1 VNLRTNISATAD
13 IGGFIGACL
22 VDSESGL
29 MLASEGGGRLDLN
42 AAAALNTQVVKA
54 KLQAIEALGLNDGIE
69 DILITL
75 GKQLHLIRP
84 LEGNPSIFLYVAL
97 DKKGA
102 NLGMA
107 RMQVKKIENSLEM

>member
-1 VNLRTNISATAD
+1 MRTNISATAD

-29 MLASEGGGRLDLN
+29 MLASEGGGKLDLE

-54 KLQAIEALGLNDGIE
+54 KLQAMETLGLEDHID

-75 GKQLHLIRP
+75 GKQIHLIRH
-84 LEGNPSIFLYVAL
+84 LEATPTTFLYVAL
-97 DKKGA
+97 EKKGA

-107 RMQVKKIENSLEM
+107 RMQVKKIEASLSM